1 MSAGRLE
8 LFELRRL
15 LHQVTVTDSNCWE
28 WRTLDHKGYGKVK
41 HDGKT
46 GGAHRYVWALVYGT
60 PPDSLQL
67 DHLCRNKACCNPD
80 HLELVTAKEN
90 IRRKLIALD
99 VFWCAKHKRYK
110 ARTRAGKLLCHPCRA
125 EQARGYRANAAVLGD
140 PA

>member
-46 GGAHRYVWALVYGT
+46 GGAHRYEDYGYAKA
-60 PPDSLQL
+60 P
-67 DHLCRNKACCNPD
+67 LCRVCGGTLTSGLHAEVSPPID
-80 HLELVTAKEN
+80 PQPSP
-90 IRRKLIALD
+90 RRRRRI
-99 VFWCAKHKRYK
+99 
-110 ARTRAGKLLCHPCRA
+110 
-125 EQARGYRANAAVLGD
+125 LGD
-140 PA
+140 RP